1 MSKKSGT
8 NAVDDLRQD
17 IRGTRGDLGDTVTT
31 LREKT
36 GVSASTG
43 RKAAGWGGAFLGVLA
58 GAAAIGAMRR
68 RKARQAPKSRA
79 QRGSRGGG
87 RPARKTAA
95 RAAPCARPTRG
106 A

>member
-58 GAAAIGAMRR
+58 GAAAIGAMRW
-68 RKARQAPKSRA
+68 RKARKSPKSRA
-79 QRGSRGGG
+79 QRAWREVRSRD
-87 RPARKTAA
+87 RKTAA
-95 RAAPCARPTRG
+95 RLT
-106 A
+106 